1 MFLSGFV
8 AGVLLLQCS
17 PMLLPWGPLL
27 ASTLALQGGLWWALK
42 RRPWPVAQHLAL
54 VLLGALLL
62 GYAYASLRAQW
73 RLSDTLPRAW
83 EGRDVI
89 LEGRIAEL
97 PEAVPNGVRFTFTV
111 TGHQPADAM
120 VPRRLSLAWFLG
132 TDLADLGTDP
142 VLGSVPKSTTPKSA
156 SIPSLHPG
164 ERWQL
169 RVRLKRPHG
178 MINPGGF
185 DMEAWSLTQG
195 IRASGAVRTD
205 EGNRRLPAAPAPWW
219 QVPGLFIESVRDE
232 VRSRMQ
238 SVLGERRW
246 RGVMV
251 ALVVGDQSLI
261 SQDDWQLFWKTGV
274 GHLISISGLHITLL
288 AGLVAKL
295 AGWLWPSV
303 RVRWLAGLLGA
314 FAYALLA
321 GFSVP
326 TQRTLYMIGVVTLSR
341 FRDVPLAASPVLL
354 LALATAV
361 AVDPWA
367 PLAVGFWLSFG
378 AVGALMYAGAHSVG
392 RVGALKAA
400 IHTQWSAT
408 WALVPLLLLLFG
420 QVSLLSPLAN
430 AFAIPVVSLG
440 VVPLALLG
448 AIPGLGWSL
457 VAAHQLFAACASALQ
472 QMAQWPVT
480 VWSAPT
486 PTPVAF
492 LGGLVGLLFLLAP
505 RGMPGRRVG
514 SVPLLVLLLM
524 PAPRPEWGGV
534 WMDVLDVGQ
543 GLAVVVRTRNHAL
556 VYDTGPRYSADN
568 DGGSRILLPAL
579 RALGVDRLDG
589 LVVSHRD
596 TDHSGGAL
604 SLRQGMAI
612 GWLLSSLE
620 PAHPLVARIPQ
631 SMPCYAGQAWVWD
644 GVRFDIL
651 HPLLEQ
657 VWDERRKTN
666 DRGCVL
672 RVSAEG
678 QRLLLP
684 ADIEALSETELLERS
699 PQALAAEVLIAPHHG
714 SKTSSTPQFL
724 DAVSPQW
731 AIFTVGYRNHFG
743 HPKPEVVARYQ
754 ERNIRLLRT
763 DEAGAIALSV
773 EKNALTVTGV
783 RARFPH
789 YWEDAPNAQP

>member
-1 MFLSGFV
+1 MRIVLSGFV

-17 PMLLPWGPLL
+17 PVLLPWGPLL
-27 ASTLALQGGLWWALK
+27 ACTLLLQGGLWWALK
-42 RRPWPVAQHLAL
+42 RQPMPSALRLSL
-54 VLLGALLL
+54 VLLSATLL
-62 GYAYASLRAQW
+62 GYATTSLRAQW
-73 RLSDTLPRAW
+73 RLSDTLPHAW
-83 EGRDVI
+83 EGRDLT
-89 LEGRIAEL
+89 LEGRITEL
-97 PEAVPNGVRFTFTV
+97 PEAVPNGVRFTFAV
-111 TGHQPADAM
+111 TAHQPAEAV
-120 VPRRLSLAWFLG
+120 VPHRLSLGWFVGEKLLG
-132 TDLADLGTDP
+132 TKRLGTDP
-142 VLGSVPKSTTPKSA
+142 KSGSV
-156 SIPSLHPG
+156 PSLHPG
-164 ERWQL
+164 EHWQL

-185 DMEAWSLTQG
+185 DMEAWSLAQG
-195 IRASGAVRTD
+195 IRASGSVQPDAD
-205 EGNRRLPAAPAPWW
+205 NRRLPDAPLPWW
-219 QVPGLFIESVRDE
+219 QTPGYFIEQARDAVRT
-232 VRSRMQ
+232 RLQ

-246 RGVMV
+246 SGVMV

-261 SQDDWQLFWKTGV
+261 RQDDWQLFWQTGV

-295 AGWLWPSV
+295 AGWFWPSV
-303 RVRWLAGLLGA
+303 RVRWVAGLLGA
-314 FAYALLA
+314 WAYALLA

-326 TQRTLYMIGVVTLSR
+326 TQRTLYMIGVLTLSR

-354 LALATAV
+354 LALAAAV
-361 AVDPWA
+361 GMDPWA

-378 AVGALMYAGAHSVG
+378 AVAALMYAGAHSVG

-448 AIPGLGWSL
+448 AIPGLDWCLLAG
-457 VAAHQLFAACASALQ
+457 HQLFAVCAAALQ
-472 QMAQWPVT
+472 SMGQWPVT
-480 VWSAPT
+480 VWRAAT
-486 PTPVAF
+486 PTPLAF
-492 LGGLVGLLFLLAP
+492 LAGLVGLLFLLAP
-505 RGMPGRRVG
+505 RGLPGRQVG

-543 GLAVVVRTRNHAL
+543 GLAVVVRTRSHAL

-568 DGGSRILLPAL
+568 DGGSRVLLPAL
-579 RALGVDRLDG
+579 RALGVTRLDG
-589 LVVSHRD
+589 LIVSHSD

-604 SLRQGMAI
+604 SLQQGIPI

-620 PAHPLVARIPQ
+620 PTHPLVARISP
-631 SMPCYAGQAWVWD
+631 SIPCHAGQTWTWD

-657 VWDERRKTN
+657 VWDAQRKTN

-672 RVSAEG
+672 RISAEG

-684 ADIEALSETELLERS
+684 ADIEALSEMELLERS
-699 PQALAAEVLIAPHHG
+699 PQALAADVLIAPHHG
-714 SKTSSTPQFL
+714 SKTSSTAQFL
-724 DAVSPQW
+724 DAVAPQW

-743 HPKPEVVARYQ
+743 HPKPDVVARY
-754 ERNIRLLRT
+754 EARHIRLLRT
-763 DEAGAIALSV
+763 DETGAIALFV
-773 EKNALTVTGV
+773 ENNSLTVTSA

-789 YWEDAPNAQP
+789 YWEEALSPQP

>member
-1 MFLSGFV
+1 MRIVLSGFV

-17 PMLLPWGPLL
+17 PVLLPWGPLL
-27 ASTLALQGGLWWALK
+27 AWILLLQGGLWWALK
-42 RRPWPVAQHLAL
+42 RRPLPSALRLTL
-54 VLLGALLL
+54 VLFSATLL
-62 GYAYASLRAQW
+62 GYATTSLRAQW
-73 RLSDTLPRAW
+73 RLSDTLPHAW
-83 EGRDVI
+83 EGRDLT
-89 LEGRIAEL
+89 LEGRITEL
-97 PEAVPNGVRFTFTV
+97 PEAVPNGVRFTFAITA
-111 TGHQPADAM
+111 HQPAEAV
-120 VPRRLSLAWFLG
+120 VPHRLSLGWFVGEKL
-132 TDLADLGTDP
+132 LGTDP
-142 VLGSVPKSTTPKSA
+142 KSGSVPFL
-156 SIPSLHPG
+156 PSLHPG

-185 DMEAWSLTQG
+185 DMEAWSLAQG
-195 IRASGAVRTD
+195 IRASGSVQPGGD
-205 EGNRRLPAAPAPWW
+205 NRRLADSPVPWW
-219 QVPGLFIESVRDE
+219 QAPGLFIESARDE

-246 RGVMV
+246 SGVMV

-261 SQDDWQLFWKTGV
+261 RQDDWQLFWRTGV
-274 GHLISISGLHITLL
+274 GHLISISGLHITML

-303 RVRWLAGLLGA
+303 RVRWVAGFLGA
-314 FAYALLA
+314 FAYALLS

-361 AVDPWA
+361 AIDPWA

-378 AVGALMYAGAHSVG
+378 AVAALMYAGAHSVG

-457 VAAHQLFAACASALQ
+457 VAAHQLFAVCASALQ
-472 QMAQWPVT
+472 QMVQWPVT

-486 PTPVAF
+486 PTPAAF
-492 LGGLVGLLFLLAP
+492 LAGLVGLLFLLGP
-505 RGMPGRRVG
+505 RGLPGRQVG

-568 DGGSRILLPAL
+568 DGGSRVLLPAL

-589 LVVSHRD
+589 LIVSHSD

-604 SLRQGMAI
+604 SLQQGIPI

-620 PAHPLVARIPQ
+620 PAHPLVARISP
-631 SMPCYAGQAWVWD
+631 SMPCYAGQTWAWD

-657 VWDERRKTN
+657 VWDEQRKTN

-684 ADIEALSETELLERS
+684 ADIEALSEAELLERG
-699 PQALAAEVLIAPHHG
+699 PQELAAEVLIAPHHG

-743 HPKPEVVARYQ
+743 HPKPEVMARYQ

-763 DEAGAIALSV
+763 DETGAVALSV
-773 EKNALTVTGV
+773 EKNRLTVTGA

-789 YWEDAPNAQP
+789 YWEEAPTLIP